1 MIADIYSQSH
11 GVSFEESQLAV
22 KNCISELTSYDDYS
36 YKQDTYSEFF
46 KELSPNCIVT
56 TNYDTVIEK
65 ILCGK
70 AVSLS
75 KENAF
80 MKTKD
85 TIPVYHIHG
94 VNTDYKTIVATQH
107 DYAEYLR
114 PNNYAL
120 ARLPFIFAENFVI
133 ILGYSINDLNVLH
146 AIDLAQKVYG
156 ITNNARIV
164 QANYVKEGPVKD
176 CLYNQGGIWIL
187 DITSIGSLFDDIR
200 KYKIEKYNDA
210 EGEGDILKIIS
221 CDEGLINDYIYD
233 CQKRN
238 EINEII
244 SDEKK
249 MKAAY
254 YPYVHTFLKK
264 VFTIVDRESSKPY
277 NFIAYKYKVEIIVD
291 FIKKI
296 DIEKIPILILDF
308 IIDQFDVVSR
318 YIGHY
323 FGDSWYAQDYWDN
336 NKRDIDK
343 RKLEIVLERIDKIN
357 TGKQHYISLK
367 AINLIKEAIG

>member
-1 MIADIYSQSH
+1 
-11 GVSFEESQLAV
+11 
-22 KNCISELTSYDDYS
+22 
-36 YKQDTYSEFF
+36 
-46 KELSPNCIVT
+46 
-56 TNYDTVIEK
+56 
-65 ILCGK
+65 
-70 AVSLS
+70 
-75 KENAF
+75 
-80 MKTKD
+80 
-85 TIPVYHIHG
+85 
-94 VNTDYKTIVATQH
+94 
-107 DYAEYLR
+107 
-114 PNNYAL
+114 
-120 ARLPFIFAENFVI
+120 
-133 ILGYSINDLNVLH
+133 
-146 AIDLAQKVYG
+146 
-156 ITNNARIV
+156 
-164 QANYVKEGPVKD
+164 
-176 CLYNQGGIWIL
+176 
-187 DITSIGSLFDDIR
+187 
-200 KYKIEKYNDA
+200 
-210 EGEGDILKIIS
+210 
-221 CDEGLINDYIYD
+221 
-233 CQKRN
+233 
-238 EINEII
+238 
-244 SDEKK
+244 

-343 RKLEIVLERIDKIN
+343 RKLEIVLDRIDKIN